1 MGKLD
6 NLISD
11 STHRQESSGV
21 QENKYKMLM
30 ILSNI
35 AYYVGL
41 FLLPISIVILFIAMA
56 EGKGYIGGI
65 FLGCFIG
72 GVNGLFFGL
81 TGKCLIDIYNKVSQD

>member
-11 STHRQESSGV
+11 STPRQESSGV

-41 FLLPISIVILFIAMA
+41 FLLPISIVILF
-56 EGKGYIGGI
+56 
-65 FLGCFIG
+65 C
-72 GVNGLFFGL
+72 
-81 TGKCLIDIYNKVSQD
+81 